1 MLKDLIEKLPNS
13 DKPLTKVLLKNEN
26 TKVIAVGLKKG
37 VVLNDHK
44 APGATKLIVVK
55 GEVKYTT
62 AHKEIMLRLFEEY
75 DIPLDEIHRVEG
87 LQDSLFLLLVNNQ

>member
-1 MLKDLIEKLPNS
+1 MLKDILEKLPHS
-13 DKPLTKVLLKNEN
+13 DKPLTTLLLKNEN

-37 VVLNDHK
+37 VVLNNHK
-44 APGATKLIVVK
+44 APGTTKLIVVK

-62 AHKEIMLRLFEEY
+62 AHKEIVLQLFDEY
-75 DIPLDEIHRVEG
+75 DIPLEEIHRVEG

>member
-55 GEVKYTT
+55 GEIKYTT
-62 AHKEIMLRLFEEY
+62 VQNEIVLRLFDEY
-75 DIPLDEIHRVEG
+75 DIPLEEIHRVEG